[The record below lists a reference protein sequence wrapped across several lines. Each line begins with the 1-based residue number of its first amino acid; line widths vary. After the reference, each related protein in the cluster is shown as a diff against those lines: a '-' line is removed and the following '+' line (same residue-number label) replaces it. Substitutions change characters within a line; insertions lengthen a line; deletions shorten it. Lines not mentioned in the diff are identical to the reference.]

1 MQNKFYNINQYKED
15 DESPQSIS
23 PDKNKKNEDSFFID
37 NEEENKWHDNQGQ
50 IGDGSTSI
58 AYKVVDIRTNTPMC
72 KKVLKYNKGQIKI
85 KDAKNALKE
94 FELLHNLSHP
104 CICKAIG
111 INISEKAE
119 IINDDGEKIVLFL
132 EFLEYKL
139 DEVLE
144 MKIRNTLKAR
154 IALDIAH
161 AMKFIHKCGMMHRDL
176 KIDNIMLNAFMETKL
191 INFGLAKINE
201 SVIDGFSFEQETLTK
216 CIGSFEYMSPEMAKE
231 DEYDNKTD
239 VYSFGVVLYVIF
251 AGCLPKLSQKQKIE
265 GKNPKLSNPS
275 ESISFFCI
283 NLIQRCLSYNPK
295 DRPTFETI
303 LNLMRNNLYKLA
315 DGVDSSILSK
325 RDKELELFENNK

>member
-111 INISEKAE
+111 INISEK
-119 IINDDGEKIVLFL
+119 
-132 EFLEYKL
+132 
-139 DEVLE
+139 
-144 MKIRNTLKAR
+144 
-154 IALDIAH
+154 
-161 AMKFIHKCGMMHRDL
+161 
-176 KIDNIMLNAFMETKL
+176 
-191 INFGLAKINE
+191 
-201 SVIDGFSFEQETLTK
+201 
-216 CIGSFEYMSPEMAKE
+216 
-231 DEYDNKTD
+231 
-239 VYSFGVVLYVIF
+239 
-251 AGCLPKLSQKQKIE
+251 
-265 GKNPKLSNPS
+265 
-275 ESISFFCI
+275 
-283 NLIQRCLSYNPK
+283 
-295 DRPTFETI
+295 
-303 LNLMRNNLYKLA
+303 
-315 DGVDSSILSK
+315 
-325 RDKELELFENNK
+325 